1 MSHTEAEKSVMGM
14 IDLFHKYVKPDD
26 TIDKPGLLTML
37 KENFPNFLEA
47 SDNQGKD
54 YLSHIFEEKDKNE
67 DKKIQF
73 SEFLSLVGDIAT
85 EYHNQ
90 SHKVTAS
97 SGGHQ

>member
-1 MSHTEAEKSVMGM
+1 MS
-14 IDLFHKYVKPDD
+14 
-26 TIDKPGLLTML
+26 
-37 KENFPNFLEA
+37 FPQ
-47 SDNQGKD
+47 DNKGKD
-54 YLSHIFEEKDKNE
+54 YLSRIFEEKDKNK

-97 SGGHQ
+97 SGEHQ